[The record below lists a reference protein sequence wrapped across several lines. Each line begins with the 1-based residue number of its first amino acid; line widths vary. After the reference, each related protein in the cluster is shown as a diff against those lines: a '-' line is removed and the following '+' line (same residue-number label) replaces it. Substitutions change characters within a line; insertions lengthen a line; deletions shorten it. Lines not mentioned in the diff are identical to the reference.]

1 MPFQIIW
8 HNEYFK
14 KEVIMTI
21 YILLIGIG
29 IMLIEIVAV
38 MIRYAVRSKNR
49 IRYVNGLFVNNYIDS
64 KVFFVS
70 RFKTLANISFIR
82 DIDVTKAYALIM
94 ESFGADV
101 TEVYQYSSFDYAEN
115 KVLFMMTIFVL
126 RDKRIIELGYDY
138 AEVLFTN
145 DHYSWAN
152 DLLASLSDCRMAER
166 TKVMGF
172 IRPETITEN

>member
-1 MPFQIIW
+1 MAIS
-8 HNEYFK
+8 
-14 KEVIMTI
+14 
-21 YILLIGIG
+21 ILLIGIC
-29 IMLIEIVAV
+29 IRLLIEVV
-38 MIRYAVRSKNR
+38 TMIIRNAARSKNR
-49 IRYVNGLFVNNYIDS
+49 IRYVDGLFVNNYIDS

-94 ESFGADV
+94 ENFAADV

-115 KVLFMMTIFVL
+115 KALFIMTIFVL
-126 RDKRIIELGYDY
+126 RDGRVIELGYDY

-145 DHYSWAN
+145 DHYGWAN
-152 DLLASLSDCRMAER
+152 DLLANLANCRMAER

-172 IRPETITEN
+172 IRPEAITEN

>member
-1 MPFQIIW
+1 
-8 HNEYFK
+8 
-14 KEVIMTI
+14 MTI
-21 YILLIGIG
+21 YILLIGIC
-29 IMLIEIVAV
+29 IRLLIEVVA
-38 MIRYAVRSKNR
+38 MIIRSAARSKNR

-94 ESFGADV
+94 ENFAAEVVG
-101 TEVYQYSSFDYAEN
+101 VYQYSSFDYTEN
-115 KVLFMMTIFVL
+115 KALFIMTVFVL
-126 RDKRIIELGYDY
+126 TDNRMIELGYDY

-152 DLLASLSDCRMAER
+152 DLLASLANCRMAER

-172 IRPETITEN
+172 VRPEAVTEN